1 MSEPQNDTITV
12 GTMVKLGV
20 TLAVYAVISC
30 ALLAVVNNFT
40 APVIEANQIA
50 KANAGMKAVF
60 ADADSFEQVTDF
72 TPSTDSTITIDKF
85 YLAKVGGDVKGAV
98 VQATGPTYDHGT
110 IVVGVDLA
118 GTVKGMQ
125 FLALSDSPGFG
136 LKANDATYKVKS
148 GTTFYGQFA
157 GKKVADGFTAGQ
169 TYDAVT
175 GATITSKGVGKIMT
189 MATFVAS
196 SYLAEK
202 CGGAAVSGAAP
213 VVEESKLF
221 SFEDAV
227 VDINSNYKAYDGL
240 SVSEDVPF
248 DTKTPIHNML
258 VNRVALVKDAAGK
271 VVEAA
276 VSVSGQ
282 TYSDNGGTVIAV
294 VDANRKIVGARII
307 ALQDSPNRGQEATK
321 ASFYNKFAGDGA
333 DDDLRSGTSYD
344 ALSGAS
350 ITSDCIAD
358 MVKVASY
365 TAADIMAQHGG
376 AKAPAGSETYT
387 LNNHYLEE

>member
-1 MSEPQNDTITV
+1 MSESQNDTITV

-60 ADADSFEQVTDF
+60 AEADSFEQVTDF
-72 TPSTDSTITIDKF
+72 TPSTDATITRDKF

-110 IVVGVDLA
+110 IVVGVDLD

-136 LKANDATYKVKS
+136 LKANDATFKVKS

-169 TYDAVT
+169 TYDAIS

-202 CGGAAVSGAAP
+202 FGGAGTGNAP
-213 VVEESKLF
+213 VVEEGKLF
-221 SFEDAV
+221 AFEDAV
-227 VDINSNYKAYDGL
+227 VDINA
-240 SVSEDVPF
+240 
-248 DTKTPIHNML
+248 
-258 VNRVALVKDAAGK
+258 
-271 VVEAA
+271 
-276 VSVSGQ
+276 
-282 TYSDNGGTVIAV
+282 
-294 VDANRKIVGARII
+294 
-307 ALQDSPNRGQEATK
+307 
-321 ASFYNKFAGDGA
+321 
-333 DDDLRSGTSYD
+333 GTSYD
-344 ALSGAS
+344 GLAVSEE
-350 ITSDCIAD
+350 
-358 MVKVASY
+358 VAFD
-365 TAADIMAQHGG
+365 TATPIHKIGRAHV
-376 AKAPAGSETYT
+376 
-387 LNNHYLEE
+387 

>member
-1 MSEPQNDTITV
+1 MSESQNDTITV
-12 GTMVKLGV
+12 GAMIKLGLI
-20 TLAVYAVISC
+20 LAIYAVISC

-85 YLAKVGGDVKGAV
+85 YLAKVGGEVKGAV
-98 VQATGPTYDHGT
+98 VQATGPTYDHAT
-110 IVVGVDLA
+110 IVLGVDLS
-118 GTVKGMQ
+118 GTVTGMQ

-169 TYDAVT
+169 TYDAVS
-175 GATITSKGVGKIMT
+175 GATITSKGVGRIMT

-202 CGGAAVSGAAP
+202 CGGVAVSGEAP
-213 VVEESKLF
+213 VVEEGKLF

-240 SVSEDVPF
+240 SVTEKVAV
-248 DTKTPIHNML
+248 DTKTQIHSML
-258 VNRVALVKDAAGK
+258 LQQGALVKNSKGE

-276 VSVSGQ
+276 ISVSGQ
-282 TYSDNGGTVIAV
+282 TYSDVGGTIV
-294 VDANRKIVGARII
+294 VVVNKERKIVGMRVI
-307 ALQDSPNRGQEATK
+307 ALADSPNRGQEAIK
-321 ASFYNKFAGDGA
+321 PSFYNQFANKSVDQDFRG
-333 DDDLRSGTSYD
+333 GTDYD

-365 TAADIMAQHGG
+365 SAAELMAQHGG
-376 AKAPAGSETYT
+376 LKAPAGTADYT
-387 LNNHYLEE
+387 LNNHYHEE